1 MPGRPSYW
9 LFQAERDLG
18 QAEGSRLAKR
28 HKIGLLCCPSADR
41 KLPLA
46 VVDLNS
52 RKRRILKDPE
62 KYLSEKLYLTTTMDK
77 FDLIVIGTG
86 AGANV
91 ASQAMYEGLQ
101 VALVDQGPTGGTC
114 LNNGC
119 IPSKMLI
126 YPADIIRTIQDA
138 RAVGVNAAIN
148 EIEFQTIMSRMHGV
162 VDKARTSLEESL
174 KSSEGLT
181 YYQEKAEFIDDY
193 VLKVGDRTITAPKIV
208 IATGARAQVPPIPG
222 LKEAGFLDNVSM
234 MQLQAPP
241 QSLIIIGAGYIG
253 CEFGHFFSAMGT
265 HVTII
270 GRSPLVLKGEDRE
283 AARLVQ
289 KVLSQHM
296 QVITDH
302 EVVSVE
308 RRGDKK
314 VVSARNMTNGK
325 IQQYE
330 ADEILLAAGRRSNSD
345 LLHPEKSGIETD
357 SNGWILVNEFLET
370 GKKGIWAL
378 GDAIGK
384 HMFRHTANYESE
396 VVSHNLLRSI
406 DKDDREAADYHAVP
420 YAVFTHPQLASVGM
434 KESEALAAGLKVL
447 IGRAR
452 YTDVAKGVAMAEE
465 HGLVKVILEEEK
477 GRILGATVV
486 GPMAPEL
493 VQQVVYLMNT
503 EYQDLMPVIKS
514 QVIHPTIN
522 EVLVRAFSELEHP
535 YHQH

>member
-1 MPGRPSYW
+1 
-9 LFQAERDLG
+9 
-18 QAEGSRLAKR
+18 
-28 HKIGLLCCPSADR
+28 
-41 KLPLA
+41 
-46 VVDLNS
+46 
-52 RKRRILKDPE
+52 
-62 KYLSEKLYLTTTMDK
+62 MDK

-86 AGANV
+86 AGVNV
-91 ASQAMYEGLQ
+91 ASQARHEGLQ

-126 YPADIIRTIQDA
+126 YPADVIRTIQDA
-138 RAVGVNAAIN
+138 RAVGVHAGIN
-148 EIEFQTIMSRMHGV
+148 EIDFQTIMGRMHAV
-162 VDKARTSLEESL
+162 VDKARINLEESL
-174 KSSEGLT
+174 KSSENLT
-181 YYQEKAEFIDDY
+181 YFQEKAEFIDDY
-193 VLKVGDRTITAPKIV
+193 VLKVGEMAITAPKIV
-208 IATGARAQVPPIPG
+208 TATGARALVPLIPG
-222 LKEAGFLDNVSM
+222 LLETGFLDNVSLLR
-234 MQLQAPP
+234 LQSLP

-253 CEFGHFFSAMGT
+253 CEFGHFFSALGT
-265 HVTII
+265 HVTIV
-270 GRSPLVLKGEDRE
+270 GRGPLVLKGEDPE

-289 KVLSQHM
+289 KVLSRYM
-296 QVITDH
+296 EVITGH

-314 VVSARNMTNGK
+314 VVSARNMANGK

-330 ADEILLAAGRRSNSD
+330 ADEILLVAGRRPNTD

-357 SNGWILVNEFLET
+357 SKGWIMVNEFLESS
-370 GKKGIWAL
+370 KKDIWAL

-406 DKDDREAADYHAVP
+406 DKDDREAVDYHAVP
-420 YAVFTHPQLASVGM
+420 YAVFTYPQVAGVGM
-434 KESEALAAGLKVL
+434 KEADALAAGRKVL
-447 IGRAR
+447 IGRAK

-465 HGLVKVILEEEK
+465 HGLVKVILEEES

-535 YHQH
+535 YHHHNEGQ